1 MVTPNRWYGVM
12 VRAGTYR
19 VKRRHDP
26 IGAACA
32 QPRTSGA
39 RLQIEG
45 RGLYGFLLI
54 AGRVGQA
61 VGERVGDAEVHA
73 CSGRQREKVRFSHW
87 AKYEY
92 TVRNLGTSLGKAQ
105 LIMVHVT
112 PEFAFGRFQRSR
124 P

>member
-1 MVTPNRWYGVM
+1 MVTPTRWYDVM
-12 VRAGTYR
+12 VRAGTYS
-19 VKRRHDP
+19 VKR
-26 IGAACA
+26 GAWLDQGCA
-32 QPRTSGA
+32 GRPRNDGA
-39 RLQIEG
+39 QLQVG
-45 RGLYGFLLI
+45 DLDGPLLI
-54 AGRVGQA
+54 AGQVVQA
-61 VGERVGDAEVHA
+61 AGEGVGDVKVHA